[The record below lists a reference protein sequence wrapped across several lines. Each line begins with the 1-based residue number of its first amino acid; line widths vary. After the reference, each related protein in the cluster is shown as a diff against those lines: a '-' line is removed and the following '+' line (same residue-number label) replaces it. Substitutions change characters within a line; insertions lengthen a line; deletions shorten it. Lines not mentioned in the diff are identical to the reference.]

1 MQLLDA
7 RRLQDHQ
14 FMDKENNSTATK
26 NNVIADSYNQGFA
39 ALPNGGVRGCL
50 EGK

>member
-1 MQLLDA
+1 
-7 RRLQDHQ
+7 
-14 FMDKENNSTATK
+14 MDKEINSAATK

-39 ALPNGGVRGCL
+39 VRPNGGVRVCL